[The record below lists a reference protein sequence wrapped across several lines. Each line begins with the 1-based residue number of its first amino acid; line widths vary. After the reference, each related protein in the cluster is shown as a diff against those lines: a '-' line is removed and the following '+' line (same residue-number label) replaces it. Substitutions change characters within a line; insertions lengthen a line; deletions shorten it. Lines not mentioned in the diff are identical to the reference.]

1 MDKVFG
7 SMLPWR
13 ETELYAKYFI
23 IACIVLIVAVMSDFV
38 FKKII
43 LRIIEKI
50 VKKTKAKWDDVFF
63 ERKVFASLSHISPA
77 VIIYLSAGLFP
88 FAKGILERIAV
99 VYLVLIIMI
108 VVIKLLDSVEEIYS
122 NLEIAKERPIKGYIQ
137 VLQMVIIIIGS
148 IVIISHLLDKPAW
161 KLLSGIGALTA
172 VILLIFKDSILG
184 FVAGIQI
191 AANRMVKIGDWVEM
205 PKYNADGDII
215 EISLTTVKV
224 RNFDKTITNIPV
236 YAFISDSFKNW
247 RGMSESGARRIKRA
261 IHIDVNTIKICSE
274 KMLEK
279 YKNIEYISEYI
290 GDKIE
295 EVEEYNR
302 MRNIDLNEVS
312 NGRRLTNIGTF
323 REYVLSY
330 LKQHPG
336 IRQDMTLLVRQLNPT
351 ENGLPLEIYAFSKD
365 IVWKNYESLQADIFD
380 HLLAILPE
388 FELRAFQNPSGNDFE
403 KIFSNNKN

>member
-1 MDKVFG
+1 MDKGFG

-23 IACIVLIVAVMSDFV
+23 IACIVLIVAVLSDFV

-99 VYLVLIIMI
+99 VYLVVVIMV

-205 PKYNADGDII
+205 PKYNADGDVI

-261 IHIDVNTIKICSE
+261 INIDVNTIKICSE
-274 KMLEK
+274 EMLEK
-279 YKNIEYISEYI
+279 YKKIEYISEYI
-290 GDKIE
+290 GDKMG

-336 IRQDMTLLVRQLNPT
+336 IRQDLTLLVRQLNPT
-351 ENGLPLEIYAFSKD
+351 ENGLPIEIYAFSKD
-365 IVWKNYESLQADIFD
+365 IVWKNYESMQADIFD

-403 KIFSNNKN
+403 KVF

>member
-1 MDKVFG
+1 MDKGFG

-23 IACIVLIVAVMSDFV
+23 IACIVLIVAVLSDFV

-99 VYLVLIIMI
+99 VYLVVVIMI

-205 PKYNADGDII
+205 PKYNADGDVI

-261 IHIDVNTIKICSE
+261 INVDVNTIKICSE
-274 KMLEK
+274 EMLEK
-279 YKNIEYISEYI
+279 YKKIEYISEYI
-290 GDKIE
+290 GDKMG

-336 IRQDMTLLVRQLNPT
+336 IRQDMTLLVRQLNPS